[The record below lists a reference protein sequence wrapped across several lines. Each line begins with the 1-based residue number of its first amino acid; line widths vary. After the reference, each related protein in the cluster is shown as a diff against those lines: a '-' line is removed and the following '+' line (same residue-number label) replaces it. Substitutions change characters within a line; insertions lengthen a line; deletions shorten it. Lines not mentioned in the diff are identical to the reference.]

1 MKYTRFLCPFC
12 HKIVKLSRLSE
23 NVVRCL
29 KCGKTGDR
37 KEFVTEVV
45 VHEAFSKNTQKE
57 LFGEE
62 EGTK

>member
-1 MKYTRFLCPFC
+1 MKDTRFLCPFC
-12 HKIVKLSRLSE
+12 HKLVKLSRLSE
-23 NVVRCL
+23 NIVRCV

-37 KEFVTEVV
+37 KEFVAEVV
-45 VHEAFSKNTQKE
+45 VHEAFSRSTQKE

>member
-1 MKYTRFLCPFC
+1 MKDTRFLCPFC

-23 NVVRCL
+23 NIVRCV

-37 KEFVTEVV
+37 KEFVAEVV
-45 VHEAFSKNTQKE
+45 VHEAFSRSTQKE

>member
-1 MKYTRFLCPFC
+1 MNDTRFLCPFC

-23 NVVRCL
+23 NIVRCV

-37 KEFVTEVV
+37 KEFVAEVV
-45 VHEAFSKNTQKE
+45 VHEAFSRSTQKE

>member
-1 MKYTRFLCPFC
+1 MKDTRFLCPFC

-23 NVVRCL
+23 NVVRCV

-37 KEFVTEVV
+37 KEFVAEVV
-45 VHEAFSKNTQKE
+45 VHEAFSRSTQKE